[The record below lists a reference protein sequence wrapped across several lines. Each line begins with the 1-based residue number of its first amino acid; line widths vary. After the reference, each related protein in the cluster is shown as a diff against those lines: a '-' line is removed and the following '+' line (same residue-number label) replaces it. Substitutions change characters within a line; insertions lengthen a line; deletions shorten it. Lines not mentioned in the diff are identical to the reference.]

1 MSTVSK
7 PLDFLW
13 TAYLDNEEVIE
24 QPEDDHYSKHDESA
38 EWNPSA
44 FRDVQDRLD
53 EGIKVDLFVLHGD
66 GVFHTV
72 DLVHGKFTID
82 GTEVELGDE
91 TDRFTDRK
99 LIYYRTVEKDWIDGV
114 EQEPRIVGYSFGYE
128 YKDSKDRVQ
137 KKVITL
143 NG

>member
-7 PLDFLW
+7 PLDYLW
-13 TAYLDNEEVIE
+13 TAYFDDETIIE
-24 QPEDDHYSKHDESA
+24 QPEDDRYSKHDESA

-44 FRDVQDRLD
+44 FRDVTEKIDN
-53 EGIKVDLFVLHGD
+53 GASVDLFVLYGD
-66 GVFHTV
+66 GVVHTV

-82 GTEVELGDE
+82 GNEIELENDC
-91 TDRFTDRK
+91 TTQRK
-99 LIYYRTVEKDWIDGV
+99 LIYYRNVEKDWIDGV
-114 EQEPRIVGYSFGYE
+114 EQNPRIVGYSFGYE
-128 YKDSKDRVQ
+128 YKDEKGRVQ

>member
-7 PLDFLW
+7 SLNYLW

-24 QPEDDHYSKHDESA
+24 QPENDHYSKHNESS

-53 EGIKVDLFVLHGD
+53 GGIKVDLFVLHGD

-82 GTEVELGDE
+82 GTEIELGNE
-91 TDRFTDRK
+91 SDRASERK

-128 YKDSKDRVQ
+128 YKDTKDRVQ

>member
-7 PLDFLW
+7 PLEYLW
-13 TAYLDNEEVIE
+13 TAYFEDETVIE
-24 QPEDDHYSKHDESA
+24 QPEDDRYSKHDPNS

-44 FRDVQDRLD
+44 YRDVLD
-53 EGIKVDLFVLHGD
+53 KIESGVAVDLFVLVGD
-66 GVFHTV
+66 GTVHTL

-82 GTEVELGDE
+82 GTEIELENDC
-91 TDRFTDRK
+91 RNPRK
-99 LIYYRTVEKDWIDGV
+99 LIYYRTVEKDYIDGI
-114 EQEPRIVGYSFGYE
+114 ETDARITAYSFGYE
-128 YKDSKDRVQ
+128 YKDDKGRVQ

>member
-1 MSTVSK
+1 MSTVK
-7 PLDFLW
+7 DPLDFLW

-44 FRDVQDRLD
+44 FRDVQDRID
-53 EGIKVDLFVLHGD
+53 QGVKVDLFVLAGD
-66 GVFHTV
+66 GVIHTV
-72 DLVHGKFTID
+72 DLVHGRFTVD
-82 GTEVELGDE
+82 GTELELGDE
-91 TDRFTDRK
+91 TDRATDRK

-114 EQEPRIVGYSFGYE
+114 EQEARIVAYSFGYE

>member
-13 TAYLDNEEVIE
+13 TAYLDNEVVIE

-44 FRDVQDRLD
+44 FRDVLDRTD
-53 EGIKVDLFVLHGD
+53 EGIKVELFVLVGD
-66 GVFHTV
+66 GTVHTV
-72 DLVHGKFTID
+72 DLTRGRFTID
-82 GTEVELGDE
+82 GTEIELGDE
-91 TDRFTDRK
+91 SDRASDRK
-99 LIYYRTVEKDWIDGV
+99 LIYYRTVEKDWIDGE
-114 EQEPRIVGYSFGYE
+114 EQEARIVGYSFGYE
-128 YKDSKDRVQ
+128 YTDNKDRVQ

>member
-7 PLDFLW
+7 ALEYLW
-13 TAYLDNEEVIE
+13 TAYFEDGTVIE
-24 QPEDDHYSKHDESA
+24 QPEDDRYSKHDPHA

-44 FRDVQDRLD
+44 YRDVLD
-53 EGIKVDLFVLHGD
+53 KTESGVQVDMFVLMGD

-82 GTEVELGDE
+82 GTEIELENDC
-91 TDRFTDRK
+91 TNPRK
-99 LIYYRTVEKDWIDGV
+99 LIYYRTVEKDYVDGI
-114 EQEPRIVGYSFGYE
+114 EMDARITAYSFGYE
-128 YKDSKDRVQ
+128 YKDDKGRVQ